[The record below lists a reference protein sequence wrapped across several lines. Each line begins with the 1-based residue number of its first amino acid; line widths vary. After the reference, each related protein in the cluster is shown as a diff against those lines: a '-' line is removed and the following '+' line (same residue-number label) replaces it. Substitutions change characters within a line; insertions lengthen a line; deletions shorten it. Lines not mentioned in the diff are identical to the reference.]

1 MRSDSRPIKTNLD
14 PFGPILVHSCIRM
27 AAVTL
32 RKRAGREEI
41 EINDI
46 TYTNHQEEG
55 KFLQKKASGLISM
68 RELCFLL
75 TCLASLIALAALPHK
90 ALPRPKKEKGS
101 KESEFIAE
109 RARSYLSGITR
120 IGPRP
125 IGSYE
130 NDIATVDYILKE
142 IGTIIS
148 HAHEQYQ
155 IDVELQTATGGF
167 MLHFLDIHFAVA
179 YENITNVIVHVYP
192 KRMTNLLANVLVNCH
207 FDSQPRTEGAS
218 DDAVSCAIMLESMRA
233 ITKSPPDTIKQG
245 IVFLFNG
252 AEEGFLMGSHAFVL
266 KHKLSSTIKAFVNL
280 EAAGSGG
287 KEIVF
292 QTGPGHPW
300 LIQTYASHAAYPYA
314 SIVGQEIFQSGL
326 IPSDTDFRV
335 FRDYGGMV
343 GIDIAYASNGYV
355 YHTSH
360 DTASIIPD
368 GSMQRGGENFLA
380 IILALSNSPYLIHKE
395 EYKQG
400 KVVFFDLFGWYMVIF
415 PQAMETWLNYG
426 CVLAAVLYIIMQL
439 QGTAPFIYEKTK
451 NTLARPT
458 ILSLVVAVTS
468 IVISWISALLTA
480 VLEAL
485 VITKFGRSLSWFSHP
500 WFALM
505 LYGMP
510 AFSAILFVHHVARY
524 TTKKSC
530 IQHDADGIE
539 RRIYENSCFLAHLL
553 IISILVA
560 FMTYK
565 GIMSTFLLTTYVLF
579 PLLSHCFIGQIMF
592 NAKDELYSSRL
603 VLVHVSAVA
612 FPIVLVSYHLHSIFD
627 VFIPIMG
634 RQGTEI
640 PPDVVFAVISTFCII
655 MASLYV
661 VSIIHAVKEALLIIK
676 LLAVLSVFA
685 FLLAVSGLMFPYSGD
700 HPVAPKRILMQHVS
714 RNFHNKD
721 GMVYKNDSG
730 MWFGPL
736 DYLGL
741 APMMHL
747 PSLKNVSEA
756 EFDGP
761 YHGYPYILPINQL
774 LKKTWYLKGS
784 PPFAD
789 NRKHVVLKELK
800 QENLSE
806 LIVRRHFRIMGPDH
820 ITLLVTPN
828 KGNKLVKWSITDEL
842 PIGQQDYDGRMTYFT
857 FYAHGFYSK
866 PWDFWV
872 DFEVNAEAPDG
883 SICDITAA
891 GHFVHGPLSM
901 TKWMQSILAEF
912 PSWIVD
918 ISFVSTYDVWRV

>member
-1 MRSDSRPIKTNLD
+1 M
-14 PFGPILVHSCIRM
+14 
-27 AAVTL
+27 
-32 RKRAGREEI
+32 RKRGGREEI

-46 TYTNHQEEG
+46 TYTNHQEED
-55 KFLQKKASGLISM
+55 KFQQKKAPGLIST

-75 TCLASLIALAALPHK
+75 ICLTSLITLAALPHK
-90 ALPRPKKEKGS
+90 SLPRPKKKEGS
-101 KESEFIAE
+101 KEWEFTAE
-109 RARSYLSGITR
+109 KARSYLNGITQV
-120 IGPRP
+120 GPRP

-130 NDIATVDYILKE
+130 NDIATVDYLLKE
-142 IGTIIS
+142 IDLIVS
-148 HAHEQYQ
+148 RALEQYQ
-155 IDVELQTATGGF
+155 VDVELQTATGGF
-167 MLHFLDIHFAVA
+167 MLDFLDTNFAVA
-179 YENITNVIVHVYP
+179 YENITNIIVHVYP
-192 KRMTNLLANVLVNCH
+192 KRTTNLDANVLVNCH

-245 IVFLFNG
+245 VVFLFNG

-292 QTGPGHPW
+292 QTGPGQPW
-300 LIQTYASHAAYPYA
+300 LIQTYASHAVYPFA

-326 IPSDTDFRV
+326 IPSETDFRV

-368 GSMQRGGENFLA
+368 GSLQRGGENVLA
-380 IILALSNSPYLIHKE
+380 VILALSKSPYLIHKE

-415 PQAMETWLNYG
+415 PQTMETWLNYG
-426 CVLAAVLYIIMQL
+426 CVLAAVLYIIVQL
-439 QGTAPFIYEKTK
+439 QGTVPFVPVKVKT
-451 NTLARPT
+451 TLTRPT
-458 ILSLVVAVTS
+458 FFSLVVAVTS
-468 IVISWISALLTA
+468 IVISWISAMLIA
-480 VLEAL
+480 VIQAF

-500 WFALM
+500 WFALI

-510 AFSAILFVHHVARY
+510 ALSAILFVHHVARY
-524 TTKKSC
+524 ATKNFC
-530 IQHDADGIE
+530 IQHDTDEIE

-565 GIMSTFLLTTYVLF
+565 GIMSTFLLTTYVFF
-579 PLLSHCFIGQIMF
+579 PLLSHCFVGQIMF
-592 NAKDELYSSRL
+592 NAKDGLYSSTRL

-612 FPIVLVSYHLHSIFD
+612 FPVILMSYHLHTIFD

-640 PPDVVFAVISTFCII
+640 PPDVVFAVISTFYII

-661 VSIIHAVKEALLIIK
+661 VSIIHAVKEAILVRK
-676 LLAVLSVFA
+676 LVAVVSVLS
-685 FLLAVSGLMFPYSGD
+685 FLLAASGIMFPYSGD
-700 HPVAPKRILMQHVS
+700 HPVAPKRILVQHVS

-721 GMVYKNDSG
+721 GLVYKKDSG
-730 MWFGPL
+730 IWLGPI

-741 APMMHL
+741 APMMNF

-761 YHGYPYILPINQL
+761 YLGFPYILPINQL
-774 LKKTWYLKGS
+774 LKKTWYVKGS

-789 NRKHVVLKELK
+789 NRKHVILKELE
-800 QENLSE
+800 QEQLNKLV
-806 LIVRRHFRIMGPDH
+806 VRRHFTIVGPDH

-828 KGNKLVKWSITDEL
+828 KGNKLVKWSITEEL

-872 DFEVNAEAPDG
+872 DFEVNADAPDG
-883 SICDITAA
+883 SICDITVA
-891 GHFVHGPLSM
+891 GHYVHGPLSM
-901 TKWMQSILAEF
+901 TKWMQNILAEF